1 MRALFNF
8 IKQCLNSSKEL
19 CGCAYSSL
27 TSNVVLNPKWC
38 NLTQVL
44 NSMLREKTQKREQKY
59 PKNRPRMPA
68 EIVFH
73 LFHAYERGATT
84 MESQQYGCVNKT
96 CIMTCQHEWGK
107 FPKPPFLDEELQLFM
122 AAQREFWFSL
132 EKNSL
137 TGPVPGS
144 QP

>member
-1 MRALFNF
+1 
-8 IKQCLNSSKEL
+8 
-19 CGCAYSSL
+19 
-27 TSNVVLNPKWC
+27 
-38 NLTQVL
+38 
-44 NSMLREKTQKREQKY
+44 
-59 PKNRPRMPA
+59 MPA

-73 LFHAYERGATT
+73 LFHAYERGAPT

-96 CIMTCQHEWGK
+96 YIMTCQHEWGK
-107 FPKPPFLDEELQLFM
+107 LPKAPFLDEELQLFM

-144 QP
+144 